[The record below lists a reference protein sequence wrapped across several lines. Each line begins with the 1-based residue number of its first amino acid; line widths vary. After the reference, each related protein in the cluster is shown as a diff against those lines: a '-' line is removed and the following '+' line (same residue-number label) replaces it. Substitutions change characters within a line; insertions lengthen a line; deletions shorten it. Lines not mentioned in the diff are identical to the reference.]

1 MSTRQR
7 PCSDGVYPPGRG
19 KAALESPGG
28 WMSLGSRVAALR
40 AGKRGKLELRSEK
53 EASWGHVGLVIWGR
67 GCGLYFRYVATP
79 CI

>member
-1 MSTRQR
+1 
-7 PCSDGVYPPGRG
+7 
-19 KAALESPGG
+19 
-28 WMSLGSRVAALR
+28 MSLGSRVAALR